1 MSVRDVAADAGEKG
15 SQDVGLVLTTD
26 SAQSGVAGDAVE
38 VLLTQPPPV
47 FRKKL

>member
-26 SAQSGVAGDAVE
+26 SAQSRVAGDAV
-38 VLLTQPPPV
+38 LLTQSLPV
-47 FRKKL
+47 FRKKV